1 MPSLDKNSF
10 IPLYFQLAQLLREHI
25 ISGTWASGAKIPS
38 ERILMEQYGLS
49 RNTVRQALALLYR
62 DGLILREQGSGTRVA
77 QFSNSYQYLLDT
89 FYENR
94 DLLLR
99 AGYSPKV
106 DTISS
111 EVVLPPEVARLALKL
126 EKNSPVLNK
135 KLLFYAD
142 DRPAMYTLDYMPQSM
157 TGEYDL
163 SPDGIGFLN
172 YLDRASGR
180 RVDYVMIDLSPV
192 QATGE
197 VAATFNCSPGSP
209 VLLMKEI
216 FLDETQKIPIAFS
229 MNYFNQK
236 LISFRLL
243 TRRGDSPDLTFPIV
257 PE

>member
-1 MPSLDKNSF
+1 MAFLDKKSF
-10 IPLYFQLAQLLREHI
+10 IPLYYQLAQLLREQI
-25 ISGTWASGAKIPS
+25 VTGTWASGAEIPS
-38 ERILMEQYGLS
+38 ERKLMEQYGLS
-49 RNTVRQALALLYR
+49 RNTVRQAMDLLYH

-106 DTISS
+106 DTIAS
-111 EVVLPPEVARLALKL
+111 EVVFPPEVARLALKL

-135 KLLFYAD
+135 KLIFYAD
-142 DRPAMYTLDYMPQSM
+142 GRPAMYTLDYMPQSM

-163 SPDGIGFLN
+163 SPEGIGFMN
-172 YLDRASGR
+172 YLDHASGK
-180 RVDYVMIDLSPV
+180 RVEYVMIDLSPV
-192 QATGE
+192 EATGE
-197 VAATFNCSPGSP
+197 VAATFNCPPGSP

-216 FLDETQKIPIAFS
+216 FLDESQKIPIAFS

-236 LISFRLL
+236 LVNFRLL
-243 TRRGDSPDLTFPIV
+243 TRRGDSPDHSFPAAQ
-257 PE
+257 E